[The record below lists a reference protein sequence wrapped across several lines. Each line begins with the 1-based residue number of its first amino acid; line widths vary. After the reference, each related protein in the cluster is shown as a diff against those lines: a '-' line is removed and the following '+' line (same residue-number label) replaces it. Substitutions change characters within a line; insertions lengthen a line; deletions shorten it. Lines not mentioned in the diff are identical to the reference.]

1 MLGRSAH
8 IGENTQPRYRIFN
21 HQLCGLTRIMRHG
34 KTVQYEIPKLQ
45 PRMAID
51 FKCSNTRPEFIR
63 ASDSC
68 AVGKKHRNIG
78 RTRKS
83 CDTSNVITVLVGHKD
98 CVNIVDAQP
107 PRL

>member
-1 MLGRSAH
+1 MGHR
-8 IGENTQPRYRIFN
+8 
-21 HQLCGLTRIMRHG
+21 

-45 PRMAID
+45 PGMAID
-51 FKCSNTRPEFIR
+51 FKCSNTRPEFIG

-68 AVGKKHRNIG
+68 AVGKKDRDIG

-83 CDTSNVITVLVGHKD
+83 CDTSDMITVLVGHKD
-98 CVNIVDAQP
+98 RVNIVDAQP